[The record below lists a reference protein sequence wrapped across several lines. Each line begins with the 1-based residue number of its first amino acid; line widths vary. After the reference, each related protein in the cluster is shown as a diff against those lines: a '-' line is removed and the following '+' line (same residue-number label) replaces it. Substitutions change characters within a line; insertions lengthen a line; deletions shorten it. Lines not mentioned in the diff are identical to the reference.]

1 MSRHGWRPHIESA
14 LCLDLALLFS
24 GGALRSGTNT
34 TGRWTWTRGGECVAS
49 VGYSA
54 ALYEAWGTL
63 TLDYS
68 SLNRRGEPQDET
80 CTIPLSSR
88 PLPFGQRYWY
98 MHCPCSG
105 RRARK
110 LYKFHGLPQFC
121 HRTAV
126 RPLPTYAS
134 QRVSGGHRIIEQ
146 RRLIWR
152 KLGYEGGDLLF
163 EPTKPKWMR
172 WRTFER
178 YGRRDAELAG
188 RAEAHLLA
196 MMGDGK

>member
-1 MSRHGWRPHIESA
+1 LSRNGWRPHIESA
-14 LCLDLALLFS
+14 LCLDLAALFS
-24 GGALRSGTNT
+24 GGALRSGTST
-34 TGRWTWTRGGECVAS
+34 AGCWTWTRTGECVAS
-49 VGYSA
+49 ASYSA
-54 ALYEAWGTL
+54 VLYEAWGTL
-63 TLDYS
+63 TLNYA
-68 SLNRRGEPQDET
+68 SLDRRGESNNET
-80 CTIPLSSR
+80 CTIPFSSR
-88 PLPFGQRYWY
+88 PLPYGQRYWY

-152 KLGYEGGDLLF
+152 KLGAEGGDLFF
-163 EPTKPKWMR
+163 EPKKPKWMR
-172 WRTFER
+172 WHTFEQHA
-178 YGRRDAELAG
+178 RRDAELAE
-188 RAEAHLLA
+188 RAETHLARLVS
-196 MMGDGK
+196 G